1 MTTPRDFDHLSAY
14 LDHALSSRDHAA
26 LEARLT
32 RDPELK
38 AALADLRL
46 NRRLLRALPA
56 PKLPRHFTLTRA
68 QAETARRPRFTLFP
82 TLRLAT
88 AFATLLFIFVLVADL
103 GGGYLGQRQAAT
115 VPQASNLA
123 QSDGAAETAVEPPAA
138 AAALA
143 IPTETPLTKAAA
155 DETAT
160 STVDMFAASAPE
172 GSPAPAGGAAP
183 QPTPAAEE
191 SQADAAR
198 TMITLT
204 ETPML
209 EVASSPTEAATQ
221 IAFAPPAENPAPPTN
236 AEPTPL
242 ATPPL
247 RYLEIGLALLALA
260 LGLAAWRTR
269 R

>member
-14 LDHALSSRDHAA
+14 LDHALSPRDHAA

-32 RDPELK
+32 RDLELK

-115 VPQASNLA
+115 APQASNLA

-143 IPTETPLTKAAA
+143 IPTETPLTKAA

-160 STVDMFAASAPE
+160 STVDMFAASAPAS
-172 GSPAPAGGAAP
+172 SPAPAGGAAP
-183 QPTPAAEE
+183 LPTTVTAE
-191 SQADAAR
+191 SQADTSR
-198 TMITLT
+198 TMLTLT

-221 IAFAPPAENPAPPTN
+221 IAFAPPAENPAPPAN